1 MSKTGKASSMTR
13 EIFLYLKNDQTI
25 LLTGTLTVEG
35 DRTQRP
41 TGCTRILRHLVHNI
55 VRSSSELLV
64 LYKGE

>member
-25 LLTGTLTVEG
+25 LSAGTLTVEG
-35 DRTQRP
+35 DHTQRP
-41 TGCTRILRHLVHNI
+41 TDCTRILHHLVHNT

-64 LYKGE
+64 LYK